1 MGEYNYTKDEK
12 ELLKVLE
19 NQRKKIISTS
29 ATVDKTMADTQK
41 LINDAQKLAD
51 TLGVKLPLFV
61 PNDIGNPIK
70 IKRSNIPSW
79 DILVEEAK
87 EDIPYQPEIEDFL
100 SASEIQYCKAD
111 IDRINNLFAQKT
123 KLCKTDLAFL
133 MIASALQTARWI
145 IIQQLVGDLGQTI
158 DESKRMDNKKGDEI
172 KKKAQHEY
180 NKNHSDRDNI
190 KSEKYPTWKDIVFG
204 QYPKADGTKTR
215 GRCPYDAQKGGPEGF
230 DEGGKGMHRQNTLGH
245 DPILGWIFG
254 TANIMTCTIT
264 LSKKFQFGTYR
275 VTYPN
280 AVMSERITAGRMFYE
295 VYDSLL
301 EDKYRLPAALF
312 AQAAHLNSDVFTKW
326 GLPVPLLE
334 TFSPDLTYKLYS
346 EQYDSL
352 CLLRDIAIVGSQGI
366 LAILINMIISLT
378 HGLFYRPVIDGSREH
393 YEVRTRKILLYS
405 NAISSTINLGY
416 VGANAYIGN
425 EAAWK
430 KLDLGGLLVT
440 LYRLFADVR
449 FITRVKEQFIQQELD
464 KTLEEEIRKIDL
476 YFE

>member
-1 MGEYNYTKDEK
+1 MGEYNYTKGKK

-19 NQRKKIISTS
+19 NQRKKINSTS
-29 ATVDKTMADTQK
+29 ASVEKNIVETEK
-41 LINDAQKLAD
+41 LIDDAQKLAD
-51 TLGVKLPLFV
+51 TLGVKLPPFV
-61 PNDIGNPIK
+61 PNDTRNSIK
-70 IKRSNIPSW
+70 IKRSDISSW
-79 DILVEEAK
+79 DKLVEDANK
-87 EDIPYQPEIEDFL
+87 EIPYQPEIEDFL

-111 IDRINNLFAQKT
+111 IERINNLFAQKT

-133 MIASALQTARWI
+133 IVATALQTARWI

-158 DESKRMDNKKGDEI
+158 DESKRMDNKKGDKI
-172 KKKAQHEY
+172 KKKTEDEY
-180 NKNHSDRDNI
+180 NKKHSDRDNI
-190 KSEKYPTWKDIVFG
+190 KSEKYPTWKDVVFG
-204 QYPKADGTKTR
+204 QYPKANGTKTT
-215 GRCPYDAQKGGPEGF
+215 GRCPYDAQNGGPVGF

-301 EDKYRLPAALF
+301 EDKFRLPAALF
-312 AQAAHLNSDVFTKW
+312 AQAAHLKSDVFTKW

-334 TFSPDLTYKLYS
+334 TFNPDLASKLYS
-346 EQYDSL
+346 EHYDSL
-352 CLLRDIAIVGSQGI
+352 CLLRDVEIVGSQAVV
-366 LAILINMIISLT
+366 AILINMIIGLM
-378 HGLFYRPVIDGSREH
+378 HGLFYRPAIDGSRDH

-405 NAISSTINLGY
+405 NAISSTLNLGY
-416 VGANAYIGN
+416 VGTNAYLGN
-425 EAAWK
+425 EDAWK

-464 KTLEEEIRKIDL
+464 KKLEKEIRKIDQ

>member
-1 MGEYNYTKDEK
+1 MGEYKYTKGEK
-12 ELLKVLE
+12 EILKVLE
-19 NQRKKIISTS
+19 NQRKKINSTS
-29 ATVDKTMADTQK
+29 ASVEKNIVETEK
-41 LINDAQKLAD
+41 LIDEAQKLAD
-51 TLGVKLPLFV
+51 KLGKELPLFV
-61 PNDIGNPIK
+61 PNDTSNSIK
-70 IKRSNIPSW
+70 IKRSDISSW
-79 DILVEEAK
+79 DKLVGDANEE
-87 EDIPYQPEIEDFL
+87 IPYQPEIEDFL

-111 IDRINNLFAQKT
+111 IERINNLFAQKT

-133 MIASALQTARWI
+133 IVATALQTARWI

-172 KKKAQHEY
+172 KKKAEHEY
-180 NKNHSDRDNI
+180 NKRHSDRNNI
-190 KSEKYPTWKDIVFG
+190 ESEKYPTWKDIVFG
-204 QYPKADGTKTR
+204 QYPKADGTKTK
-215 GRCPYDAQKGGPEGF
+215 GRCPYDAQEGGPIGF

-280 AVMSERITAGRMFYE
+280 AVMSERITNGRMFYE
-295 VYDSLL
+295 VYESLL

-312 AQAAHLNSDVFTKW
+312 AQAAHLKSDVFTKW

-334 TFSPDLTYKLYS
+334 TFNPDLTSKLYS
-346 EQYDSL
+346 EHYDSL
-352 CLLRDIAIVGSQGI
+352 CLLRDVAIVGSQ
-366 LAILINMIISLT
+366 AVVEILINMIISLT
-378 HGLFYRPVIDGSREH
+378 HGLFYRPAIDGSRDH

-405 NAISSTINLGY
+405 NAISSTLNLSY
-416 VGANAYIGN
+416 VGVSAYMGN

-440 LYRLFADVR
+440 LYRLFADIR

-464 KTLEEEIRKIDL
+464 KTLEEEIRKIDY